1 MSLYKAWS
9 SNRTYAS
16 SLWGKKGQAAALP
29 QFYNKWNR
37 ERERQ
42 QGQACHTLSYPH
54 PWVPDGREG
63 KGASSLSQDHEP
75 FNRVGN
81 WFCCLAFWSNY
92 LQLAKFSHRMASE
105 YFAHPFTWPLNSQSI
120 LMESF
125 WLTFLF
131 RLWQNFPQLCTPW
144 YAPKR

>member
-92 LQLAKFSHRMASE
+92 LQLAKFSHSHGLWILRTSIYMASK
-105 YFAHPFTWPLNSQSI
+105 QSI
-120 LMESF
+120 
-125 WLTFLF
+125 
-131 RLWQNFPQLCTPW
+131 NFNGIILIDFPIQAMTKFPPIVHSMVCP
-144 YAPKR
+144 